1 MTGGARPIGLALRY
15 SRSMAD
21 DNKIEVGPFCSKGL
35 SLDTPIYRIHRQK
48 YLKQLLSG
56 TLYLPTTRSWLD
68 PYENLISWCG
78 YLVIGDDK
86 KINQVFLG
94 NDRLPTFG
102 QCWSKIP
109 ESDAMWRIYSDVN
122 EKRGLDSFF
131 SDNEGVRLRTTAR
144 KLVNA
149 LAKGVGTGQ
158 ADKCYVGLVN
168 YFEEDEL
175 RQYVVNAIGTYKEQ
189 AFSGVSGHAD
199 ALLLKRT
206 PFAHESEVRLLYID
220 ADKKFEEKEYIEVPI
235 DVNDIIEEI
244 MLDPRLRNGGGEP
257 KRKQWLEESG
267 FKNTISTSS
276 LYQRVIIQVPLYKPE
291 DLK

>member
-1 MTGGARPIGLALRY
+1 
-15 SRSMAD
+15 MAD
-21 DNKIEVGPFCSKGL
+21 KETDLGPFCSTGMN
-35 SLDTPIYRIHRQK
+35 LDTPIYRIHRKK

-122 EKRGLDSFF
+122 EKRELDSFF
-131 SDNEGVRLRTTAR
+131 SDDEGVQLRTTAR

-149 LAKGVGTGQ
+149 LAKGMGKGQ
-158 ADKCYVGLVN
+158 ANKCYVGLLK
-168 YFEEDEL
+168 YFEEAEL

-199 ALLLKRT
+199 ALLVKRT
-206 PFAHESEVRLLYID
+206 AFAHESEVRLLYVD
-220 ADKKFEEKEYIEVPI
+220 ADKKCEGKEYIEVPI
-235 DVNDIIEEI
+235 DVNSVIEEV

-257 KRKQWLEESG
+257 KRREWLAVNG
-267 FKNTISTSS
+267 FKNTISSSS
-276 LYQRVIIQVPLYKPE
+276 LYQKLIVQVPLYNPE